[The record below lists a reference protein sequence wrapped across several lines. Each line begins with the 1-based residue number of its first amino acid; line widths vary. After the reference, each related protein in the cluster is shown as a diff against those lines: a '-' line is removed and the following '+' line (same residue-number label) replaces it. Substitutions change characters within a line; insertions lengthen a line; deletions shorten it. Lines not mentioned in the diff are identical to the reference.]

1 MKKSLKYTLLE
12 NNQMYHFSFTQK
24 PLKKSLIEKQISILC
39 NTKVNMHAWKHFR
52 ENIQS
57 AFCSL
62 LWFLISRSM
71 LARLRGLATHNNFL
85 PQKLMLCRQLLNSC
99 VPYHL
104 HGNGGRGGC
113 ALPHYYVA
121 GELLNN
127 NAIAPRRYCAPMPGL
142 FQPKGK
148 NFFLAGNWDQRGS
161 AVHYRSYCN

>member
-24 PLKKSLIEKQISILC
+24 PSKKSLIEKQISILC
-39 NTKVNMHAWKHFR
+39 NTKVNIHAWNDFR

-71 LARLRGLATHNNFL
+71 LVSFRGLATHNNFL

-104 HGNGGRGGC
+104 HGNGGRGC
-113 ALPHYYVA
+113 AVLYQA

-127 NAIAPRRYCAPMPGL
+127 NAIAPRCRYYTLPGL
-142 FQPKGK
+142 FLPKGK
-148 NFFLAGNWDQRGS
+148 NFFF
-161 AVHYRSYCN
+161 